1 MAIIDEVQNSGKSA
15 RLSFAFGVAD
25 YYNTDNKEKIYRAII
40 KAARISEVRNCG
52 REHIDE
58 SYADTKKYNYL
69 PKVVSPKQ
77 RDTKV
82 GLFYFIKDY
91 NNLFAESFTAGTPNS
106 KFGYHK
112 DFFKELVKDGEP
124 AGTDYEAYPR
134 GFTFYDDEN
143 EVYVVVGGDWLNKK
157 RGEAVC
163 DIFKY
168 PKQRYPWTI
177 FKSPL
182 YTYKNTRK

>member
-1 MAIIDEVQNSGKSA
+1 MATIDEVQNFEGSA

-25 YYNTDNKEKIYRAII
+25 YYNTDDKEKIYRAII

-58 SYADTKKYNYL
+58 SYVDTKKSNYR

-82 GLFYFIKDY
+82 GLFYFTKDY
-91 NNLFAESFTAGTPNS
+91 NNLFADSFPAGTPNS

-112 DFFKELVKDGEP
+112 DFFKELVKDGEL

-157 RGEAVC
+157 RGESVC

-168 PKQRYPWTI
+168 PKQRYPWTV

-182 YTYKNTRK
+182 YTYKNTRE